1 MNNNIMKY
9 LFFLLLITMS
19 LTATAQ
25 NYPDS
30 LSAEVITVNDST
42 FKVQTFVM
50 FEGPNG
56 EKTSSTITSEYL
68 DSTGVARY
76 ILRADLRG
84 LRSGRIRVS
93 GRKQVAEL
101 AREFFITSKAVG
113 EVYPN
118 LFQSFTGIDTDK
130 IDIGLDGIYVGDWQ
144 FRETGDPTLTEF
156 IIIRRPN
163 GRFAAVT
170 EESGTKCFAY
180 SKDEIGIRNFGT
192 LETGILSFYRMQ
204 EGRDVFTSID
214 GKYIIRKLYTQ

>member
-1 MNNNIMKY
+1 MKY
-9 LFFLLLITMS
+9 LTLILLFAVS

-68 DSTGVARY
+68 DSTGITRY

-101 AREFFITSKAVG
+101 AREYFITANAVG

-118 LFQSFTGIDTDK
+118 LFQSFTGIDTDR
-130 IDIGLDGIYVGDWQ
+130 IDIGLDGIYVGDWE
-144 FRETGDPTLTEF
+144 FRETGDTTRTEF

-170 EESGTKCFAY
+170 EE
-180 SKDEIGIRNFGT
+180 IGRAH
-192 LETGILSFYRMQ
+192 
-204 EGRDVFTSID
+204 V
-214 GKYIIRKLYTQ
+214 